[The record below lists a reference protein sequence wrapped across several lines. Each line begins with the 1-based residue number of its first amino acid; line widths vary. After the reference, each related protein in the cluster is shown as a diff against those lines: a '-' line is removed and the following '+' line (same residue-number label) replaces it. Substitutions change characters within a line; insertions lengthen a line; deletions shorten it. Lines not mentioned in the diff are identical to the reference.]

1 VYGGTF
7 GVFDRLPVATG
18 HPEFSYCE
26 PMKLPFRNRDFR
38 PFLLLCGLLAVVWF
52 RHHPRGNV
60 ADGRPVTVTVDQA
73 QDLFP
78 DAVALVPG
86 QEKYPSRTVLDADRA
101 PLGVLILSGPDTARI
116 TGYGGPTPLA
126 VGLDD
131 EGDVFGV
138 VLLENAE
145 SESYL
150 MDVLD
155 SGLQECW
162 NGLPVDRALTKTVDA
177 VSGATMSSSAIIET
191 LHATLQPL
199 VQVKQAAPPPS
210 SRVTG
215 TMLWLWLVL
224 ILDIALFCFRKR
236 LRRLRTWFLLANV
249 AVIGFLAGSMLS
261 LAQASGWSIHGI
273 PQRVWL
279 TTGAMAFLAVL
290 LPLFTGRDF
299 YCSHVCPYGAC
310 QELLGKLR
318 RSKVRTPGWLGGW
331 LRTLRG
337 AVLGTAWLGLA
348 VGVAQDLTVAEPFA
362 AFHLRAAPLSVLV
375 LAGAFLLVSLF
386 IPRAWCRLLCPTGR
400 LLTAARGKPRAP
412 GAPRGALLSFSAFSC
427 LLLVVAG
434 CWLAWTASFVPPQTA
449 VDVLSVIHGR
459 RSVRHYTDEP
469 IAPEQIETLLR
480 AGMAAPTAGN
490 AQPWS
495 FVVVIDRDRL
505 GKLAEGLEYGK
516 MLAKAGA
523 AIVVCGRPD
532 DALPGEANG
541 MWVQDCSAASENIL
555 LAAHGIGLGAV
566 WVGVYPIDERI
577 GMVRQALGLPE
588 TVVPLN
594 VISLGHPL
602 GIERPKRKFDPD
614 RVHWESWQDK

>member
-1 VYGGTF
+1 
-7 GVFDRLPVATG
+7 
-18 HPEFSYCE
+18 
-26 PMKLPFRNRDFR
+26 MKLPFRNRDLR
-38 PFLLLCGLLAVVWF
+38 PFFLLCGLLAVVWF
-52 RHHPRGNV
+52 RHHPQKDA
-60 ADGRPVTVTVDQA
+60 ADGRPVTVTVEQA

-78 DAVALVPG
+78 DAVSLPPR
-86 QEKYPSRTVLDADRA
+86 QERYPSHSVLDADGA
-101 PLGVLILSGPDTARI
+101 PLGVLILSGPDTAQI
-116 TGYGGPTPLA
+116 TGYGGPTPVA

-138 VLLENAE
+138 VLLANAE

-155 SGLQECW
+155 SGLLECW
-162 NGLPVDRALTKTVDA
+162 NGLPVDQAITKTVDA

-191 LHATLQPL
+191 LRATLQPL
-199 VQVKQAAPPPS
+199 VQVEQAVPPPT

-215 TMLWLWLVL
+215 TMLWVWLVL
-224 ILDIALFCFRKR
+224 ALDIALFFFGKR
-236 LRRLRTWFLLANV
+236 LRRLRTWLLLANV

-261 LAQASGWSIHGI
+261 LAQASGWSVHGL

-279 TTGAMAFLAVL
+279 TTGAMAFLAIL
-290 LPLFTGRDF
+290 LPLLTGRDF

-318 RSKVRTPGWLGGW
+318 RPKVRTPGWLGGW

-337 AVLGTAWLGLA
+337 AVLGTAWLGLV

-362 AFHLRAAPLSVLV
+362 AFHLRAAPLSVLM
-375 LAGAFLLVSLF
+375 LAGAFLLISLF
-386 IPRAWCRLLCPTGR
+386 IPRAWCRFLCPTGR
-400 LLTAARGKPRAP
+400 LLTAARAKPRAP
-412 GAPRGALLSFSAFSC
+412 GASRGALLSFPSLG
-427 LLLVVAG
+427 LLLLIAAG
-434 CWLAWTASFVPPQTA
+434 CWLAWTASFVPSQTPR
-449 VDVLSVIHGR
+449 DILSVIHSR

-469 IAPEQIETLLR
+469 VAQKQLDTLLR

-495 FVVVIDRDRL
+495 FVVVTDRDRL

-523 AIVVCGRPD
+523 AIIVCGRPE
-532 DALPGEANG
+532 DALPGEAND

-555 LAAHGIGLGAV
+555 LAAQGIGLGAV

-577 GMVRQALGLPE
+577 GMVRQVLGLPE

-602 GIERPKRKFDPD
+602 GIERPKRKFDPGQ
-614 RVHWESWQDK
+614 VHWESWQDK